1 MKKNYKEDNK
11 LALFGGKKTISHKFT
26 RFNTYNHK
34 EVDAANKVIKSG
46 ILSQFIGAPGEFFDG
61 GTYVK
66 KFERKIEK
74 YFGVKKA
81 ILVNSWTSGLI
92 AAVGALDVEP
102 GDEIITAPW
111 TMCATATA
119 ILHWNCIPV
128 FADIEHDTFCID
140 PKSVEK
146 LITKKT
152 KAILSVDIAGQ
163 SADMRALK
171 RIAKKYNIKIISDTA
186 QAPGSFYHKKY
197 TGTISDIGGFSLNYH
212 KHIHTGEGGIL
223 VTNNLKLARRM
234 SLIRNHAEAGININ
248 EKLNNMIGF
257 NFRLGEVEAAMGIEQ
272 LNKLK
277 GIIKGRQF
285 IVSKINKELKKLKGL
300 FIPKVREK
308 CTHVYYMY
316 QMKIDEKKTGVS
328 RDLIHKA
335 LVAEGIE
342 CLQTKFSNLHLMPL
356 YQNKVA
362 YGSKSFPWNINKSK
376 NKVNY
381 KKGIC
386 PVAEK
391 LHDKTYLGFEM
402 CQFEMD
408 EKETQSFIDAFK
420 KVWKN
425 LAELRNK

>member
-1 MKKNYKEDNK
+1 MKSNYQ
-11 LALFGGKKTISHKFT
+11 LAINGGKKFITKRFK
-26 RFNTYNHK
+26 RFNTYNNK
-34 EVDAANKVIKSG
+34 ELEAANTVIKSG
-46 ILSQFIGAPGEFFDG
+46 VLSKFIGAPGRFFDG

-74 YFGVKKA
+74 YFGVKRA

-128 FADIEHDTFCID
+128 FADIESDTFCID

-163 SADMRALK
+163 SANMLALK
-171 RIAKKYNIKIISDTA
+171 KIAKKYKIKIISDTA

-197 TGTISDIGGFSLNYH
+197 SGTLADIGGFSLNYH

-234 SLIRNHAEAGININ
+234 SLIRNHAEAGISKN

-257 NFRLGEVEAAMGIEQ
+257 NFRLGEIEAAMGIEQ
-272 LNKLK
+272 LKKLK
-277 GIIKGRQF
+277 GIIKERQS
-285 IVSKINKELKKLKGL
+285 IVRKINKELKKLKGL
-300 FIPKVREK
+300 IIPKVREK

-316 QMKIDEKKTGVS
+316 QMKIDEKILGVS

-356 YQNKVA
+356 YQNKIA
-362 YGSKSFPWNINKSK
+362 YGTKNFPWKINNYK
-376 NKVNY
+376 NNVNY

-386 PVAEK
+386 PEAEK
-391 LHDKTYLGFEM
+391 LHDKTYLGYEM

-408 EKETQSFIDAFK
+408 KKETVSFIGAFK

-425 LAELRNK
+425 IDELKKK

>member
-1 MKKNYKEDNK
+1 MKNNYQ
-11 LALFGGKKTISHKFT
+11 LALNGGKKLITNKFK

-34 EVDAANKVIKSG
+34 ELEAANKVIKSG
-46 ILSQFIGAPGEFFDG
+46 VLSQFIGAPGRFFDG

-74 YFGVKKA
+74 YFGVRRA

-119 ILHWNCIPV
+119 ILHWNCIPK
-128 FADIEHDTFCID
+128 FADIESDTFCID

-163 SADMRALK
+163 SADMVSLN
-171 RIAKKYNIKIISDTA
+171 RIARKYKIKIISDTA

-197 TGTISDIGGFSLNYH
+197 SGTLSDIGGFSLNYH

-234 SLIRNHAEAGININ
+234 SLIRNHAEAGISKN

-257 NFRLGEVEAAMGIEQ
+257 NFRLGEIEAAMGIEQ
-272 LNKLK
+272 LKKLK
-277 GIIKGRQF
+277 GIIKERQS
-285 IVSKINKELKKLKGL
+285 IVRKINKELKKLKGL
-300 FIPKVREK
+300 IVPKVRK
-308 CTHVYYMY
+308 NCTHVYYMY
-316 QMKIDEKKTGVS
+316 QMKIDEKKLGVS

-362 YGSKSFPWNINKSK
+362 YGTKNFPWNMNNFK
-376 NKVNY
+376 NKVSY

-391 LHDKTYLGFEM
+391 LHDETYLGYEM

-408 EKETQSFIDAFK
+408 NKETDSFIRAFK

-425 LAELRNK
+425 LGELKNK

>member
-1 MKKNYKEDNK
+1 MKNNYQ
-11 LALFGGKKTISHKFT
+11 LALNGGKKLITKKFK
-26 RFNTYNHK
+26 RFNTYDQR
-34 EVDAANKVIKSG
+34 EVVAANKVIKSG
-46 ILSQFIGAPGEFFDG
+46 ILSQYIGAPGKFFNG

-66 KFERKIEK
+66 KFEKRIEK

-92 AAVGALDVEP
+92 AAIGALDVEP

-128 FADIEHDTFCID
+128 FADIESDTFCID
-140 PKSVEK
+140 PQSVEK

-163 SADMRALK
+163 SADMISLK
-171 RIAKKYNIKIISDTA
+171 KIAKKHNIKIISDSA
-186 QAPGSFYHKKY
+186 QAPGSIYHKKY

-234 SLIRNHAEAGININ
+234 SLIRNHAEAAILKND
-248 EKLNNMIGF
+248 KLNNMIGF
-257 NFRLGEVEAAMGIEQ
+257 NFRLGEVEASMGIEQ
-272 LNKLK
+272 LKKLK
-277 GIIKGRQF
+277 YIVKSRQQ
-285 IVSKINKELKKLKGL
+285 VASKINKELKKLKGL
-300 FIPKVREK
+300 TIPKVRDM

-335 LVAEGIE
+335 LVAEGIDY
-342 CLQTKFSNLHLMPL
+342 LQTKFSNLHLMPL
-356 YQNKVA
+356 YQ
-362 YGSKSFPWNINKSK
+362 FP
-376 NKVNY
+376 
-381 KKGIC
+381 
-386 PVAEK
+386 
-391 LHDKTYLGFEM
+391 
-402 CQFEMD
+402 
-408 EKETQSFIDAFK
+408 
-420 KVWKN
+420 
-425 LAELRNK
+425 